1 MEMEWK
7 AFDGLQEFVEAC
19 KHIDE
24 WRDIGGADWNEEIGA
39 LREVTAEQIP
49 DPPMLLFDR
58 IKGYPAGFRVVGLLM
73 SSYKRTALALGL
85 PLHKSRAELNQ
96 LAAQKMK
103 DVKPIPPVEVPTG
116 PVMENVMTGESID
129 LLHFPVPR
137 FHAMDGG
144 RYIGTGDS
152 LINRDPESGY
162 INVGTYRMQVHE
174 PNLLGLWMSPGQHGR
189 QICQRYWDQ
198 GKSCPVVAVFGEDPL
213 TFMVSHSK
221 IPWGHTELE
230 HIGGLRGRPL
240 EVIKGP
246 LTGLPIPAHAEIA
259 IEGEVPPPEVEAR
272 DEGPFGEWPG
282 YYSGGTIGTGE
293 AQPVI
298 RVKAIYHRNN
308 PIIQGDAPMWPGAR
322 LGGLSGG
329 AGRGG
334 VADLARAGVQD
345 VVAVG
350 THMGYIRVVAI
361 KQRYPGHAQQAARA
375 VSAVT
380 RNGRW
385 IVVVDEDIDP
395 TNFREVLWAMT
406 TRAEPSKDIEI
417 LENCWSTPLDPL
429 MPPEKR
435 DSGDYTN
442 SLAVFYAVR
451 PFHRRNIFPKVSRS
465 PLELRMKMVEKYKS
479 ILPFSDE

>member
-1 MEMEWK
+1 MEWK
-7 AFDGLQEFVEAC
+7 AFDSLQEFVEAC
-19 KHIDE
+19 KQIDE
-24 WRDIGGADWNEEIGA
+24 WREIEGADWNEEIGA
-39 LREVTAEQIP
+39 LREVTAELIE

-73 SSYKRTALALGL
+73 SSYKRGALALGL
-85 PLHKSRAELNQ
+85 PLHLPRAELNQ
-96 LAAQKMK
+96 LAAKK
-103 DVKPIPPVEVPTG
+103 LKEIKPIPPVEVTTG
-116 PVMENVMTGESID
+116 PVMENVMTGNEVD
-129 LLHFPVPR
+129 LWRFPVPR

-152 LINRDPESGY
+152 LINRDPETGY
-162 INVGTYRMQVHE
+162 INVGTYRMQVHGS
-174 PNLLGLWMSPGQHGR
+174 NLLGLWMSPGQHGR
-189 QICQRYWDQ
+189 QICQRHWDQ
-198 GKSCPVVAVFGEDPL
+198 SKSCPVVAVFGEDPL
-213 TFMVSHSK
+213 SFMVSHSK

-230 HIGGLRGRPL
+230 QIGGLRGRPL

-246 LTGLPIPAHAEIA
+246 ITGLPIPAHAEIA
-259 IEGEVPPPEVEAR
+259 IEGEVPPPTEEAR

-293 AQPVI
+293 PQPVI

-308 PIIQGDAPMWPGAR
+308 PIIHGDAPMWPGAR
-322 LGGLSGG
+322 RGGLSGG

-334 VADLARAGVQD
+334 VADLARAGIQD

-350 THMGYIRVVAI
+350 NHMGYIRVVAI

-375 VSAVT
+375 VASVT

-385 IVVVDEDIDP
+385 IVIVDDDIDP
-395 TNFREVLWAMT
+395 TNFSEVLWAMT
-406 TRAEPSKDIEI
+406 TRAEPAKDIEI

-429 MPPEKR
+429 MPPDKR
-435 DSGDYTN
+435 DTGDYTN

-451 PFHRRNIFPKVSRS
+451 PFHRRATFPKVSRS
-465 PLELRMKMVEKYKS
+465 PLDLRKKMVEKYKS
-479 ILPFSDE
+479 ILPFPDF

>member
-7 AFDGLQEFVEAC
+7 AFDSLQEFVEAC
-19 KHIDE
+19 KQIDE
-24 WRDIGGADWNEEIGA
+24 WREIEGADWNEEIGA

-96 LAAQKMK
+96 LAAQKLK
-103 DVKPIPPVEVPTG
+103 DIKPIPPVEVTTG
-116 PVMENVMTGESID
+116 PVMENVMTGESTD
-129 LLHFPVPR
+129 LLRFPVPR

-213 TFMVSHSK
+213 SFMVSHSK

-230 HIGGLRGRPL
+230 QIGGLRGRPL

-246 LTGLPIPAHAEIA
+246 ITGLPIPAHAEIA

-350 THMGYIRVVAI
+350 NHMGYIRVVAI

-406 TRAEPSKDIEI
+406 TRVEPSKDIEI
-417 LENCWSTPLDPL
+417 LDNCWSTPLDPL
-429 MPPEKR
+429 MSPDKR

-451 PFHRRNIFPKVSRS
+451 PFHRRNTFPKVSRS
-465 PLELRMKMVEKYKS
+465 PVELRMKMVEKYKS

>member
-1 MEMEWK
+1 MEWK
-7 AFDGLQEFVEAC
+7 AFDSLQEFVEAC
-19 KHIDE
+19 KQIDE
-24 WRDIGGADWNEEIGA
+24 WREIEGADWNEEIGA
-39 LREVTAEQIP
+39 LREVTAERIP

-73 SSYKRTALALGL
+73 SSYKRGALALGL
-85 PLHKSRAELNQ
+85 PLHLPRAELNQ
-96 LAAQKMK
+96 LAAQKLREI
-103 DVKPIPPVEVPTG
+103 KPIPPVEVTTG
-116 PVMENVMTGESID
+116 PVMENVMTGNEVD
-129 LLHFPVPR
+129 LWRFPVPR

-152 LINRDPESGY
+152 LINRDPETGY

-189 QICQRYWDQ
+189 QICQRHWDQ
-198 GKSCPVVAVFGEDPL
+198 SKSCPVVAVFGEDPL
-213 TFMVSHSK
+213 SFMVSHSK

-230 HIGGLRGRPL
+230 QIGGLRGRPL

-246 LTGLPIPAHAEIA
+246 ITGLPIPAHAEIA
-259 IEGEVPPPEVEAR
+259 IEGEVPPPTEEAR

-293 AQPVI
+293 PQPVI

-308 PIIQGDAPMWPGAR
+308 PIIHGDAPMWPGAR
-322 LGGLSGG
+322 RGGLSDG

-334 VADLARAGVQD
+334 VADLARAGIQD

-350 THMGYIRVVAI
+350 NHMGYIRVVAI

-375 VSAVT
+375 VASVT

-385 IVVVDEDIDP
+385 IVIVDEDIDP

-406 TRAEPSKDIEI
+406 TRAEPAKDIEI

-429 MPPEKR
+429 MPRDKR
-435 DSGDYTN
+435 DSGDHTN

-451 PFHRRNIFPKVSRS
+451 PFHRRAAFPKVSRS
-465 PLELRMKMVEKYKS
+465 PRDLRMKMVEKYKS
-479 ILPFSDE
+479 ILPFPDL

>member
-1 MEMEWK
+1 MEWK
-7 AFDGLQEFVEAC
+7 AFDSLQEFVEAC
-19 KHIDE
+19 KQIDE
-24 WRDIGGADWNEEIGA
+24 WREIEGADWNEEIGA
-39 LREVTAEQIP
+39 LREVTAELIQ

-73 SSYKRTALALGL
+73 SSYKRGALALGL
-85 PLHKSRAELNQ
+85 PWHLPRAELNR
-96 LAAQKMK
+96 LAAQKLK
-103 DVKPIPPVEVPTG
+103 DIKPIPPVEVSTG
-116 PVMENVMTGESID
+116 PVMENVMTGNEVD
-129 LLHFPVPR
+129 LWRFPVPR

-152 LINRDPESGY
+152 LINRDPETGY

-174 PNLLGLWMSPGQHGR
+174 SNLLGLWMSPGQHGR
-189 QICQRYWDQ
+189 QICQRHWDQ

-213 TFMVSHSK
+213 SFMVSHSK

-230 HIGGLRGRPL
+230 QIGGLRGRPL

-246 LTGLPIPAHAEIA
+246 ITGLPIPAHAEIA
-259 IEGEVPPPEVEAR
+259 IEGEVPPPKEEAR

-293 AQPVI
+293 PQPVI
-298 RVKAIYHRNN
+298 RVKAIYYRNN
-308 PIIQGDAPMWPGAR
+308 PIIHGDAPMWPGAR
-322 LGGLSGG
+322 RGGLSGG

-334 VADLARAGVQD
+334 VADLARAGIQD

-350 THMGYIRVVAI
+350 NHMGYIRVVAI

-375 VSAVT
+375 VASVT

-385 IVVVDEDIDP
+385 IVIVDEDIDP
-395 TNFREVLWAMT
+395 TNFSEVLWAMT
-406 TRAEPSKDIEI
+406 TRAEPAKDIEI
-417 LENCWSTPLDPL
+417 LRNCWSTPLDPL
-429 MPPEKR
+429 MPPDKR
-435 DSGDYTN
+435 DSGDHTN

-451 PFHRRNIFPKVSRS
+451 PFHRRDIFPKVSRS
-465 PLELRMKMVEKYKS
+465 PQDLRMKMVEKYKS
-479 ILPFSDE
+479 ILPFPDL

>member
-1 MEMEWK
+1 MEWK
-7 AFDGLQEFVEAC
+7 AFDSLQEFVEAC
-19 KHIDE
+19 KQIDE
-24 WRDIGGADWNEEIGA
+24 WREIEGADWNEEIGA
-39 LREVTAEQIP
+39 LREVTAELIP

-73 SSYKRTALALGL
+73 SSYKRGALALGL
-85 PLHKSRAELNQ
+85 PLHLPKAELNR
-96 LAAQKMK
+96 LAAQKLR
-103 DVKPIPPVEVPTG
+103 DIKPIPPVEVTTG
-116 PVMENVMTGESID
+116 PVMENVMSGNEVD
-129 LLHFPVPR
+129 LWRFPVPR

-152 LINRDPESGY
+152 LINRDPETGY

-174 PNLLGLWMSPGQHGR
+174 SNLLGLWMSPGQHGR

-213 TFMVSHSK
+213 SFMVSHSK
-221 IPWGHTELE
+221 IPWGHSELE
-230 HIGGLRGRPL
+230 QIGGLRGRPL

-246 LTGLPIPAHAEIA
+246 ITGLPIPAHAEIA
-259 IEGEVPPPEVEAR
+259 IEGEVPPPKEEAR

-293 AQPVI
+293 PQPVI
-298 RVKAIYHRNN
+298 RVKAIYHRNA
-308 PIIQGDAPMWPGAR
+308 PILQGDAPMWPGAR
-322 LGGLSGG
+322 RGGLSGG

-334 VADLARAGVQD
+334 VADLARAGIQD

-350 THMGYIRVVAI
+350 SHMGYIRVVAI

-375 VSAVT
+375 VASVT

-385 IVVVDEDIDP
+385 IVIVDEDIDP
-395 TNFREVLWAMT
+395 TNFSEVLWAMT
-406 TRAEPSKDIEI
+406 TRAEPAKDIEI
-417 LENCWSTPLDPL
+417 LQNCWSTPLDPL
-429 MPPEKR
+429 MPPDKR
-435 DSGDYTN
+435 DSGDHTN

-451 PFHRRNIFPKVSRS
+451 PFHRRDKFPRVSRS
-465 PLELRMKMVEKYKS
+465 PRDLRMKMVEKYKS
-479 ILPFSDE
+479 ILPFPAE

>member
-1 MEMEWK
+1 MEWK
-7 AFDGLQEFVEAC
+7 AFDSLQEFVEAC
-19 KHIDE
+19 KQIDE
-24 WRDIGGADWNEEIGA
+24 WREIEGADWNEEIGA
-39 LREVTAEQIP
+39 LREVTAELIQ

-73 SSYKRTALALGL
+73 SSYKRGALALGL
-85 PLHKSRAELNQ
+85 PLHLPRAELNR
-96 LAAQKMK
+96 LAAQKLK
-103 DVKPIPPVEVPTG
+103 DIKPIPPVEVSTG
-116 PVMENVMTGESID
+116 PVMENVMTGNEVD
-129 LLHFPVPR
+129 LWRFPVPR

-152 LINRDPESGY
+152 LINRDPETGY

-174 PNLLGLWMSPGQHGR
+174 SNLLGLWMSPGQHGR
-189 QICQRYWDQ
+189 QICQRHWDQ

-213 TFMVSHSK
+213 SFMVSHSK

-230 HIGGLRGRPL
+230 QIGGLRGRPL

-246 LTGLPIPAHAEIA
+246 ITGLPIPAHAEIA
-259 IEGEVPPPEVEAR
+259 IEGEVPPPKEEAR

-293 AQPVI
+293 PQPVI
-298 RVKAIYHRNN
+298 RVKAIYYRNN
-308 PIIQGDAPMWPGAR
+308 PIIHGDAPMWPGAR
-322 LGGLSGG
+322 RGGLSGG

-334 VADLARAGVQD
+334 VADLARAGIQD

-350 THMGYIRVVAI
+350 NHMGYIRVVAI

-375 VSAVT
+375 VASVT

-385 IVVVDEDIDP
+385 IVIVDEDIDP
-395 TNFREVLWAMT
+395 TNFSEVLWAMT
-406 TRAEPSKDIEI
+406 TRAEPAKDIEI
-417 LENCWSTPLDPL
+417 LRNCWSTPLDPL
-429 MPPEKR
+429 MPPDKR
-435 DSGDYTN
+435 DSGDHTN

-451 PFHRRNIFPKVSRS
+451 PFHRRDIFPKVSRS
-465 PLELRMKMVEKYKS
+465 PQDLRMKMVEKYKS
-479 ILPFSDE
+479 ILPFPDL